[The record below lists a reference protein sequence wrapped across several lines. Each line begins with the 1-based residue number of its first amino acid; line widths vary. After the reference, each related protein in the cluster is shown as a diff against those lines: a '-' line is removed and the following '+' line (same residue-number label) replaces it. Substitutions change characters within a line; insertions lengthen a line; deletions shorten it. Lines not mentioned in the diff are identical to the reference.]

1 VFFALFVRNPPIFAF
16 FANFL
21 FAILPNLSA
30 TAGAHAMKSV
40 MYLEM
45 LKQQAHLKND
55 AALARALNVGT
66 NTISQYMT
74 GKRIMDDEACL
85 AVAMK
90 LDIDPM
96 LVVAAACID
105 RAEKAGQQSLWKI
118 FMQRAGHASSA
129 TLGVSAFA
137 LLASLINFAGIRNA
151 EAAVHVVHA
160 VSSCS
165 TATHARVGCSARG
178 QGAGVV
184 LDAVHDAVLA
194 GQLDG

>member
-1 VFFALFVRNPPIFAF
+1 
-16 FANFL
+16 
-21 FAILPNLSA
+21 
-30 TAGAHAMKSV
+30 MKSV

-105 RAEKAGQQSLWKI
+105 RAEKAGQQSLWEV

-129 TLGVSAFA
+129 TLGVCAFA
-137 LLASLINFAGIRNA
+137 LSALLINFAGTRDA
-151 EAAVHVVHA
+151 GAAVHVVDA
-160 VSSCS
+160 VPSCS
-165 TATHARVGCSARG
+165 AAAHAQVVSCARG
-178 QGAGVV
+178 YGASV
-184 LDAVHDAVLA
+184 VHDAVLA